1 MSDSACTPIAKSRQ
15 FRRLPLAN
23 STNSTSISVDSTAL
37 KKSTSTAVD
46 AAAIENNRGVDS
58 NSNHDVNQF
67 TPVSRAAPRPAVA
80 ASAPT
85 NLKKNGKNLKN
96 GSFSTDLC
104 TPVGSAQ
111 RPMEIVSALTVDR
124 VRAHFVTKS
133 SPFGPLLPSPAGGR
147 KYSQAAL
154 LMLKNSP
161 LIHAATGDD
170 VPVGPWSPGRV
181 TRPARANVGSARA
194 DESVKNLSALFEAS
208 TIETKPLQVEQKEEQ
223 DDDEEEQQQQPVQP
237 PTVDSPASPLTAE
250 CIEKRQKQIDITKQ
264 TPIYLAYV
272 NRRSRAERVPSDPRT
287 PRVTQRCSKRA
298 WLGQLAKWRRDLH
311 ALSSTTSS
319 TPSTPLKPLTLE
331 MAATAREFS
340 PAHDLAMPTS

>member
-1 MSDSACTPIAKSRQ
+1 MTDSACTPIAKQRQ
-15 FRRLPLAN
+15 SRRLPLAN
-23 STNSTSISVDSTAL
+23 STNSTTTIADSSAL
-37 KKSTSTAVD
+37 KKPS
-46 AAAIENNRGVDS
+46 AAANRAAGVENCTVDS
-58 NSNHDVNQF
+58 NQAVNQF
-67 TPVSRAAPRPAVA
+67 TPTSRAVPRPAV

-85 NLKKNGKNLKN
+85 NLKKNEKNPKN
-96 GSFSTDLC
+96 GSFFNDLC

-133 SPFGPLLPSPAGGR
+133 SPFGPLLPLPAGGR

-154 LMLKNSP
+154 LILKHSP
-161 LIHAATGDD
+161 LIHAGDD

-181 TRPARANVGSARA
+181 TRSARPA
-194 DESVKNLSALFEAS
+194 VSNARVDDSVKNLSALFEAS
-208 TIETKPLQVEQKEEQ
+208 TIEATKPTEV
-223 DDDEEEQQQQPVQP
+223 EEEEEGVEVEVEEKQEPIQA
-237 PTVDSPASPLTAE
+237 PTPTADSPAPSLTAE

-272 NRRSRAERVPSDPRT
+272 NRRSRAERIPSDPRT

-311 ALSSTTSS
+311 ALSNATSTSS
-319 TPSTPLKPLTLE
+319 PSTPLKPLTL
-331 MAATAREFS
+331 AAAASAREFS
-340 PAHDLAMPTS
+340 PAQDLAMPTS